1 MLLGDLDNT
10 WKNFCHHNWVMGGH
24 SATSIWWVEAR
35 DVTKLPI
42 TQETVLQDTE
52 LLKVLKCG
60 G

>member
-1 MLLGDLDNT
+1 
-10 WKNFCHHNWVMGGH
+10 MGGH

-60 G
+60 GWENSDARISFLGGAGEF